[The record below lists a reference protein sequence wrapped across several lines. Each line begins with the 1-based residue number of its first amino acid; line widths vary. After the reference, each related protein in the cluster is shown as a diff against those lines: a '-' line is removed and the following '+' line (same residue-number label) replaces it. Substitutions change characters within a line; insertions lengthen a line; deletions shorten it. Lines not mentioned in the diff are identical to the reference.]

1 MVKAASIKELDLRYG
16 DIGNIQGR
24 VYFLQNT
31 KTDTYHEKHTNYL
44 RVFTQINNVLCK
56 LVTLLLIHSNM
67 KILIKLKNM
76 VEMRTDAGSFHL
88 SLLLHVLTTI
98 LFPTGKHGSSGFIG
112 PRLLNRYQLVLFST
126 TGVCRNIFKELTD
139 KAVYTHTQN
148 VRNCSVYHLPL
159 LKATGQLTP
168 FKL

>member
-31 KTDTYHEKHTNYL
+31 KTPETYHEKHTNYL
-44 RVFTQINNVLCK
+44 RVFTQINNVLWK
-56 LVTLLLIHSNM
+56 LVTLLLMHSNT

-76 VEMRTDAGSFHL
+76 VEMRTDVSSFHQ

-126 TGVCRNIFKELTD
+126 TGVCRNVFKELTD
-139 KAVYTHTQN
+139 KAVHTHN
-148 VRNCSVYHLPL
+148 VPNCSVNHPAL